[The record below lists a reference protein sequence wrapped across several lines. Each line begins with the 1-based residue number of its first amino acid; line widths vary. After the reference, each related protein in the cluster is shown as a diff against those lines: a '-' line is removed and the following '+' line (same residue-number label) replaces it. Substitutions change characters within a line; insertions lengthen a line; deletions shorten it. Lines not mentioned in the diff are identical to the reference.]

1 VAESYIIS
9 PRHSRL
15 GGGPAPRHV
24 ALPVPTLT
32 GGGSQVGV
40 VSARAERNELS
51 LLPARED
58 APEFPLGGVSP
69 AQPAAPG
76 RTIWVDG
83 VVVQIDVAFR
93 MLRNRELAR
102 SHSFDDEE
110 TTYEFVGTEAEQT
123 RQVGNSVPVA
133 TAKALVFSQICR
145 IPGVLSI
152 ESAMAAK
159 ALPAPA
165 ADQLPAA
172 A

>member
-1 VAESYIIS
+1 
-9 PRHSRL
+9 
-15 GGGPAPRHV
+15 
-24 ALPVPTLT
+24 
-32 GGGSQVGV
+32 V
-40 VSARAERNELS
+40 VSARAARNQLSLLSDREAPEPELS
-51 LLPARED
+51 LGSGIRAPA
-58 APEFPLGGVSP
+58 GC
-69 AQPAAPG
+69 G

-83 VVVQIDVAFR
+83 VLVQIDVAFR

-102 SHSFDDEE
+102 SHSFDDAE

-123 RQVGNSVPVA
+123 RQVGNSVPVS

-152 ESAMAAK
+152 ESARVAK
-159 ALPAPA
+159 ASPPSV

>member
-1 VAESYIIS
+1 M
-9 PRHSRL
+9 P
-15 GGGPAPRHV
+15 
-24 ALPVPTLT
+24 PTH
-32 GGGSQVGV
+32 
-40 VSARAERNELS
+40 
-51 LLPARED
+51 
-58 APEFPLGGVSP
+58 
-69 AQPAAPG
+69 G
-76 RTIWVDG
+76 RGIWVDG
-83 VVVQIDVAFR
+83 VLVQIDLAFR

-152 ESAMAAK
+152 ESAMAARE
-159 ALPAPA
+159 AQERL
-165 ADQLPAA
+165 ADHLPAA

>member
-1 VAESYIIS
+1 M
-9 PRHSRL
+9 
-15 GGGPAPRHV
+15 
-24 ALPVPTLT
+24 
-32 GGGSQVGV
+32 
-40 VSARAERNELS
+40 VSASAERSQLS
-51 LLPARED
+51 LIAGRERSEPELPLGAGAPD
-58 APEFPLGGVSP
+58 APPV
-69 AQPAAPG
+69 G
-76 RTIWVDG
+76 RSIWVDG
-83 VVVQIDVAFR
+83 VLVQIDVAFR

-145 IPGVLSI
+145 IPGVMSI
-152 ESAMAAK
+152 ESAMAAQAAEK
-159 ALPAPA
+159 RV